1 MAHLI
6 ISERAAD
13 DAVILDLSGDL
24 IFGEGTASLRSALRY
39 LIRDG
44 KTKIFL
50 NLADVGYLDSSGIGE
65 LISALTAMNRI
76 EDGQLKILNPTEK
89 ILHLFTISKLLTVF
103 DIDYEDD
110 SAV

>member
-1 MAHLI
+1 MAQLI

-76 EDGQLKILNPTEK
+76 EDGQLKIYVKKVPEFHAGTVGT
-89 ILHLFTISKLLTVF
+89 TIINL
-103 DIDYEDD
+103 I
-110 SAV
+110 